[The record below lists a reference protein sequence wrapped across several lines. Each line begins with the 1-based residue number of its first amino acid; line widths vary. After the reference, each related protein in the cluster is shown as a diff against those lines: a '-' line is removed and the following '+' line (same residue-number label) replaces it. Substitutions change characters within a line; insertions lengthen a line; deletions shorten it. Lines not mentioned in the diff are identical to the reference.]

1 MKLQIVKYIYTILW
15 LKLCAFK
22 RSQVT
27 VNFCVCGALENAEA
41 LLKIKEV
48 LMMRKIGK
56 KAVCLLVLVL
66 MTLVTIP
73 VASAA
78 SESSNTSITIYYPNG
93 DWGLTPAEI
102 DINGIKDQNQY
113 LYALKQL
120 IEPTDLPNGCYD
132 EFPSGFEV
140 NDIDLKDGIAYID
153 VADEALLEKNFSSGW
168 LATLSDIIG
177 YTVFGFDRTI
187 ESIHFT
193 TNGKA
198 NSILPDIEK
207 KVLFAEPATLSPGNI
222 KTIDIDWGE
231 LKNLPPEE
239 QMTVVKEIIRKSLGE
254 DKSRTYYTV
263 CLDPGHGG
271 SESGA
276 VVGGVEEKNLN
287 LSIGLAAK
295 NHLELNGNITVVMTR
310 TTDRTVSLGDRSKKA
325 NDNNAD
331 VFVNIH
337 CNTYSSSSVR
347 GCTARY
353 PNNHDAAVSEVLGNL
368 LISGVTNNS
377 SIPKHSDAAYQSLQ
391 VLRNAQ
397 MPASLV
403 ECGFM
408 TNSSDLSALQNE
420 YTDIGNGLAVQIV
433 FFLAYYV

>member
-1 MKLQIVKYIYTILW
+1 MKI
-15 LKLCAFK
+15 A
-22 RSQVT
+22 
-27 VNFCVCGALENAEA
+27 
-41 LLKIKEV
+41 
-48 LMMRKIGK
+48 RKITS
-56 KAVCLLVLVL
+56 CLLVLVL

-73 VASAA
+73 QAFAA
-78 SESSNTSITIYYPNG
+78 TESSNTSITIYYPNG
-93 DWGLTPAEI
+93 DWGLTPAKI
-102 DINGIKDQNQY
+102 DISGIKDQNQY

-120 IEPTDLPNGCYD
+120 LEPTDLPNGCYD

-140 NDIDLKDGIAYID
+140 NDIDIKDGIAYID
-153 VADEALLEKNFSSGW
+153 VADEALLEKDFSSRW

-177 YTVFGFDRTI
+177 YTVFGFDPAI
-187 ESIHFT
+187 QSLHF

-198 NSILPDIEK
+198 NSILPDIQR
-207 KVLFAEPATLSPGNI
+207 KVLFAEPATLSPGNV

-231 LKNLPPEE
+231 LKNLSPEE
-239 QMTVVKEIIRKSLGE
+239 QMAAVREIIRKSL
-254 DKSRTYYTV
+254 DDVKSRTNYTV
-263 CLDPGHGG
+263 CLDPGHGD

-276 VVGGVEEKNLN
+276 VVGGVAEKNLN
-287 LSIGLAAK
+287 LSIALAAK

-310 TTDRTVSLGDRSKKA
+310 TTDVYVSLEDRAETA

-331 VFVNIH
+331 VFVSIH